1 MCGIAGY
8 IPLKKNEVDASRLK
22 EMTNVISHRGPDDEG
37 FFIDELVGLGHRRLS
52 IIDLSK
58 DGHQPMSNDDGLI
71 ITYNG
76 EVYNYIELREELEK
90 EGEIFKTK
98 TDTEVILAAY
108 KKWGRD
114 CVKKFNGM
122 WAFAIYDSKN
132 KILFCSRDH
141 YGIKPF
147 YYTRKENVFLFGSE
161 IRQLLFSFEKPI
173 MNEEVVRNFLFAS
186 VNESVDKTFFKNIV
200 KLPGGHNLTINLKT
214 GKIEIEEYYS
224 LERDLA
230 LSTLPME
237 ESIEKFGEDFLK
249 SIKIRLR
256 SDVVVGSCLS
266 GGLDS
271 SSVASI
277 ASNIYKTDSGRNF
290 SAITAVSEEVKN
302 DESGFAKIVAE
313 NGEMNWI
320 TVKPD
325 YTTFKEHLPEIV
337 KAQEEP
343 FGSCSIVMQFLVMK
357 SAKENGITV
366 LLDGQGGD
374 ETLLGYE
381 RYYVGY
387 LIGMFKKHGFF
398 RGISELKNSNKNNA
412 LFTPLTLLKYLI
424 HFSSARFRYIIYRK
438 RHSYLKRMP
447 EYPMGMRFSDGA
459 IWDIFEMQKKELM
472 DYNLPKLLR
481 FEDKNSMWYS
491 IEARLPFLDPDLVK
505 TSLSIPEESKINEG
519 WTKFVLRKFVNNI
532 LPKEITWRK
541 NKFGFEA
548 PEDTWIKKHSNEMI
562 KSIEDSD
569 ILRYLCKMD
578 EIEKSYDSLE
588 NETKWKLYSV
598 ALWEK
603 EFNVQPGEG
612 Y

>member
-200 KLPGGHNLTINLKT
+200 
-214 GKIEIEEYYS
+214 
-224 LERDLA
+224 
-230 LSTLPME
+230 
-237 ESIEKFGEDFLK
+237 
-249 SIKIRLR
+249 
-256 SDVVVGSCLS
+256 
-266 GGLDS
+266 
-271 SSVASI
+271 
-277 ASNIYKTDSGRNF
+277 
-290 SAITAVSEEVKN
+290 
-302 DESGFAKIVAE
+302 
-313 NGEMNWI
+313 
-320 TVKPD
+320 
-325 YTTFKEHLPEIV
+325 
-337 KAQEEP
+337 
-343 FGSCSIVMQFLVMK
+343 
-357 SAKENGITV
+357 
-366 LLDGQGGD
+366 
-374 ETLLGYE
+374 
-381 RYYVGY
+381 
-387 LIGMFKKHGFF
+387 
-398 RGISELKNSNKNNA
+398 
-412 LFTPLTLLKYLI
+412 
-424 HFSSARFRYIIYRK
+424 
-438 RHSYLKRMP
+438 
-447 EYPMGMRFSDGA
+447 
-459 IWDIFEMQKKELM
+459 
-472 DYNLPKLLR
+472 
-481 FEDKNSMWYS
+481 
-491 IEARLPFLDPDLVK
+491 
-505 TSLSIPEESKINEG
+505 
-519 WTKFVLRKFVNNI
+519 
-532 LPKEITWRK
+532 
-541 NKFGFEA
+541 
-548 PEDTWIKKHSNEMI
+548 
-562 KSIEDSD
+562 
-569 ILRYLCKMD
+569 
-578 EIEKSYDSLE
+578 
-588 NETKWKLYSV
+588 
-598 ALWEK
+598 
-603 EFNVQPGEG
+603 
-612 Y
+612 